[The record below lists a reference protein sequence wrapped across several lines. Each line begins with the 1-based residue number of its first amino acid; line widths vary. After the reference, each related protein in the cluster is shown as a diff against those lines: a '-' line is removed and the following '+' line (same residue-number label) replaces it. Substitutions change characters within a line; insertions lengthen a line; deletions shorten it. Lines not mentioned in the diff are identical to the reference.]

1 MATCLSNC
9 QIFKSY
15 EFRLYFHVFSI
26 SFRLLHSITNF
37 LIAYKYIR
45 CYDFFFKG
53 RISMLKIIFV
63 TLGLLHI
70 FKNIATEGKFYEIL
84 HKFSHII
91 WKMIFHIL
99 CRLSILNMIFFVSF
113 PVYLVVFCFLFYVC
127 LHVFLSVCTCLLF
140 LWTVCPCFHY
150 SPCIIIQPW
159 LCTILTTYK
168 FLIWFF
174 FFILYYSIFSRIW
187 NILDLTYKYSN
198 LLSWLCFLTYDCIT
212 MGSWFNYISSM
223 DGMAVLIT
231 PFHAF

>member
-140 LWTVCPCFHY
+140 LWTVCPCFSLFTLY
-150 SPCIIIQPW
+150 NY
-159 LCTILTTYK
+159 TVLTLYNLDNVQIPHLY
-168 FLIWFF
+168 LIF
-174 FFILYYSIFSRIW
+174 FFILYYSIFSRI
-187 NILDLTYKYSN
+187 
-198 LLSWLCFLTYDCIT
+198 
-212 MGSWFNYISSM
+212 
-223 DGMAVLIT
+223 
-231 PFHAF
+231 